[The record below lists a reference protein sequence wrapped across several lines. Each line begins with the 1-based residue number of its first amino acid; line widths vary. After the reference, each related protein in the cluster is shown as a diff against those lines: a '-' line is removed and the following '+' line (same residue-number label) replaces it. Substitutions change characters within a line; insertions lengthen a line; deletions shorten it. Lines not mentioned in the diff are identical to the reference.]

1 MKGIIFTEFVEL
13 VEMTFGYGVA
23 NALLEGCDL
32 PSGGAYTTV
41 GTYDHEEILSLVGRL
56 QKLTGT
62 PAPDLFEAYGKY
74 LFPKLAEQM
83 TAMSL
88 KFDGAL
94 DLLCSLESI
103 IHKEVLKLYPDAEL
117 PSFKIKKINAK
128 EILMEYRSC
137 RPFAHLAKGLI
148 HGCGDYYQQILSV
161 SMKHLNTDTE
171 FFSLITVRQS

>member
-1 MKGIIFTEFVEL
+1 MKGIIFTEFIEL
-13 VEMTFGYGVA
+13 VETAFGFEVA
-23 NALLEGCDL
+23 NALLDGCDL
-32 PSGGAYTTV
+32 PSGGAYTSV
-41 GTYDHEEILSLVGRL
+41 GTYDHVEILSLVGRL

-62 PAPDLFEAYGKY
+62 PAAELLETYGKY
-74 LFPKLAEQM
+74 LFPKLASHM

-88 KFDGAL
+88 KFNGAI

-117 PSFKIKKINAK
+117 PSFDIDKINEK

-148 HGCGDYYQQILSV
+148 DGCGDFYEQTLTV
-161 SMKHLNTDTE
+161 SMKHLNTDTD
-171 FFSLITVRQS
+171 FHTLITVRQV

>member
-1 MKGIIFTEFVEL
+1 
-13 VEMTFGYGVA
+13 
-23 NALLEGCDL
+23 
-32 PSGGAYTTV
+32 
-41 GTYDHEEILSLVGRL
+41 EILSLVGRL

-62 PAPDLFEAYGKY
+62 PAAELLETYGKY
-74 LFPKLAEQM
+74 LFPKLASQM

-88 KFDGAL
+88 KFNGAI

-117 PSFKIKKINAK
+117 PSFNIKKINAK
-128 EILMEYRSC
+128 EILMEYLSC

-148 HGCGDYYQQILSV
+148 DGCGDYYQQTLSV

-171 FFSLITVRQS
+171 FFTLITVRQS